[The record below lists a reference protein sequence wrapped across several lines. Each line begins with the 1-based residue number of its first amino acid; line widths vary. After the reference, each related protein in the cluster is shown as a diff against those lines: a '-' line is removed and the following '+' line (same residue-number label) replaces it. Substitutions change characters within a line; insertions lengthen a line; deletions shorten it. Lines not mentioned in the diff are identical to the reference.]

1 MCLTQAVRCE
11 PASAFTGEG
20 LRSSGSWGINAGRR
34 EQRWQMAEQPMIA
47 RQLPDRGEIFLDHLA
62 HFVPSLDCA
71 AAVLEKLGFRL
82 TPFAAQ
88 RNRPP
93 NGNEPSGMANRCVM
107 LREGYRS
114 EEHTSEP
121 QSLMRIS

>member
-20 LRSSGSWGINAGRR
+20 LRSSGSWGLNAGRR

-71 AAVLEKLGFRL
+71 AAVLEKLGCRL

-88 RNRPP
+88 RNRTPD
-93 NGNEPSGMANRCVM
+93 GNEDRKSTRLNPS
-107 LREGYRS
+107 
-114 EEHTSEP
+114 HTCATRMPS
-121 QSLMRIS
+121 SARKKKDTNN

>member
-62 HFVPSLDCA
+62 HFVQSLDSA
-71 AAVLEKLGFRL
+71 AAGLEKLGTRL
-82 TPFAAQ
+82 THFAAQ
-88 RNRPP
+88 RHRAP
-93 NGNEPSGMANRCVM
+93 NGKEASGRGTRRGM
-107 LREGYRS
+107 RS
-114 EEHTSEP
+114 RGLLGGHT
-121 QSLMRIS
+121 

>member
-62 HFVPSLDCA
+62 HFVPSL
-71 AAVLEKLGFRL
+71 
-82 TPFAAQ
+82 
-88 RNRPP
+88 
-93 NGNEPSGMANRCVM
+93 
-107 LREGYRS
+107 RS
-114 EEHTSEP
+114 EEHTSEL
-121 QSLMRIS
+121 QSLMRTSYADFCLKKKTNTQHHDQNNSQP

>member
-1 MCLTQAVRCE
+1 
-11 PASAFTGEG
+11 
-20 LRSSGSWGINAGRR
+20 
-34 EQRWQMAEQPMIA
+34 MIA

-88 RNRPP
+88 RNRTP
-93 NGNEPSGMANRCVM
+93 NGNEPSGMANRYVT
-107 LREGYRS
+107 LREGYLEFLTTVSPRELARQFRAAPARHVGLHLVALS
-114 EEHTSEP
+114 VGDWQAAHDRKRTRLNS
-121 QSLMRIS
+121 SH